1 MCLEVRNIIH
11 QFPAKTFLHFEWM
24 HNSFR
29 GTFKVQPEKKLY
41 RNQTQ
46 IKVKLFVSTLNCT
59 LSKGAIRV
67 ICYSCLFTAA
77 TFPNARNRLILR
89 RYEILFKTIHSDDN
103 DIICSVPSV
112 LSRGSVWAE
121 RTGARPAASDRLRL
135 EPVRPEQGEDE
146 ERTGHTDTEGLRKTC
161 QQSIGSD
168 RKRTCSTV
176 RFKRLCP
183 HWKPLKKTN

>member
-1 MCLEVRNIIH
+1 
-11 QFPAKTFLHFEWM
+11 M

-112 LSRGSVWAE
+112 LSRGSV
-121 RTGARPAASDRLRL
+121 
-135 EPVRPEQGEDE
+135 
-146 ERTGHTDTEGLRKTC
+146 
-161 QQSIGSD
+161 
-168 RKRTCSTV
+168 
-176 RFKRLCP
+176 
-183 HWKPLKKTN
+183 